1 MISLLTSSFIRAQLS
16 TVVALGRGEPHEGE
30 ALAPKGPRPVSLP
43 PAVELDRIVAT
54 VPLFALHDDLPAT
67 VFPEAGDHAQAL
79 AGAPPRV
86 DVRGELGAP
95 VHRAARLEKK
105 EGASSRAE

>member
-30 ALAPKGPRPVSLP
+30 ALALKGPRPVPLP